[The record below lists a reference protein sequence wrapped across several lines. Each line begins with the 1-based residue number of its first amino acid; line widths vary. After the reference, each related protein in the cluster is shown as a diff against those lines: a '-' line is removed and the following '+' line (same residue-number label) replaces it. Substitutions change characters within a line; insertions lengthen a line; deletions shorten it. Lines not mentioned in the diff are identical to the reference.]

1 MPRQKCYV
9 SDTNEAPIYDA
20 AYIPAKIELCLNII
34 RFVFKHN
41 SEFWRNINTNIVVA

>member
-20 AYIPAKIELCLNII
+20 AYTGKNRIML
-34 RFVFKHN
+34 KHN
-41 SEFWRNINTNIVVA
+41 SICA

>member
-20 AYIPAKIELCLNII
+20 AYIYTGKNRIML
-34 RFVFKHN
+34 KHN
-41 SEFWRNINTNIVVA
+41 SICA